1 MDHNVLLEFKHFVYN
16 YLYHKSNIRL
26 AGMMLDVELE
36 KDMIV
41 FYLTAPNATDEGCFI
56 MTKIKLSEI
65 VQSLEAND
73 DDLEIFASTYYNIVM
88 KQITDIEEGN
98 MEDDEDE

>member
-36 KDMIV
+36 KDMVV
-41 FYLTAPNATDEGCFI
+41 FYLTLPNVTEDGCFLVHKVKLN
-56 MTKIKLSEI
+56 KIVKD
-65 VQSLEAND
+65 LEANED
-73 DDLEIFASTYYNIVM
+73 DITVLLGEIYDIIM
-88 KQITDIEEGN
+88 EQIIDIELEEKEN
-98 MEDDEDE
+98 KDE